1 MLGKGR
7 DAVILERKFVP
18 AKSMIM
24 RQGEEGVCAF
34 LVQSGS
40 VQVFLTQEDGS
51 EVELAR
57 MGTGQIFGE
66 MALVFDAPRTASVRA
81 VEDCNLIVIT
91 RKTFMDKLN
100 RSDPTVKAM
109 VEMLSRRLIDI
120 NATLANKKSDFED
133 LNQTVNAIFQNVAQ
147 SLPRG
152 QQRLFQNAVLPKLKE
167 FLDALRAFR
176 DRYDGR
182 GEGES

>member
-1 MLGKGR
+1 MFNKGR
-7 DAVILERKFVP
+7 DAVILERKFIP
-18 AKSMIM
+18 ARSMIM
-24 RQGEEGVCAF
+24 HQGDDGFCAF
-34 LVQSGS
+34 LIQSGT
-40 VQVFLTQEDGS
+40 VQIFLTQEDGS

-81 VEDCNLIVIT
+81 LEDCNLIVIT

-109 VEMLSRRLIDI
+109 VEMLSRRIIDN
-120 NATLANKKSDFED
+120 NATLANKKSDFDD
-133 LNQTVNAIFQNVAQ
+133 LTQTVNAIFQNISQ

-152 QQRLFQNAVLPKLKE
+152 QQRLFQNAILPKLKD
-167 FLDALRAFR
+167 FLDSLQAFR
-176 DRYDGR
+176 DRYDG
-182 GEGES
+182 EGDGV